1 MKNALV
7 TTDRQPPQ
15 QPATAKQ
22 PRALLIEND
31 QDSRELMKFILETKG
46 FNVLAIED
54 GEQFLALRDELPP
67 DLIIINVLMPVDKD
81 FGILRQIRQQAS
93 LHNVPTIVTSI
104 YPNSIVRSESL
115 RAKCLAFFAKPIDF
129 DKLND
134 LIEEFLSR
142 HSNGH

>member
-1 MKNALV
+1 MAQSLRRERAVAFLLCVNS
-7 TTDRQPPQ
+7 
-15 QPATAKQ
+15 AK
-22 PRALLIEND
+22 PLRLCGE
-31 QDSRELMKFILETKG
+31 RRFGRFISKA
-46 FNVLAIED
+46 F
-54 GEQFLALRDELPP
+54 LRDELPP
-67 DLIIINVLMPVDKD
+67 DLVIINVLMPVDKD

-93 LHNVPTIVTSI
+93 LHNVPVIVTSS

>member
-15 QPATAKQ
+15 QPATVNP

>member
-15 QPATAKQ
+15 QPVTANP
-22 PRALLIEND
+22 PRALLIESD